1 MKTGLETIKLGL
13 TNSVITVPEGRF
25 YVINSLYLSNIDV
38 VDRSASVYIKR
49 PDSLDSYYLVKE
61 AVISVQLAL
70 QVISNAVFLQEG
82 DILFVDTSL
91 GNTLDCVLS
100 YEDKYKY

>member
-1 MKTGLETIKLGL
+1 RTSGYFVVLFKCILRFWRGGSIISRKKMKTGLETIKLGL

-70 QVISNAVFLQEG
+70 QVISNAVFL
-82 DILFVDTSL
+82 
-91 GNTLDCVLS
+91 
-100 YEDKYKY
+100 